1 MAEAGAARG
10 ALQWRQPLNGALG
23 RKWRGEQAE
32 KKGRTLLGRGSLR
45 SRGSVIPARLGS
57 GVCATDLRL
66 WLPKVP
72 SPPQKPWAAKGSG
85 KVFGGFS
92 VFFSSRTPPP
102 HAHTSDR
109 SGPTA
114 PPPCSWGHRVSPPL
128 GGSTGS
134 RGSSQL
140 LPDPSGSGSGGK
152 GGGHGADLFGGL
164 TPWLLPRQA
173 SFSSV
178 SALVLSS
185 LHPSIEGRLLGYRRT
200 LSTGAVD
207 TAAVAEQ
214 SRQALHHQTT
224 RSAGLGVLD
233 IKQAR
238 KTGRTLRMMAR
249 ASQETREPARNM
261 GVGGMALIEI
271 GSERGRVGGLQGI
284 CRPEQGCLAE
294 LWASATCGSRCLD
307 CTFFVRR
314 LWLCSSIPG

>member
-1 MAEAGAARG
+1 MLLAGAPVAEAGAARG

-32 KKGRTLLGRGSLR
+32 KKGRTLLGKGSLR

-57 GVCATDLRL
+57 GACATDLRL
-66 WLPKVP
+66 WLPEVP

-140 LPDPSGSGSGGK
+140 LPDPAGSGSGGK
-152 GGGHGADLFGGL
+152 AGGTG
-164 TPWLLPRQA
+164 QI
-173 SFSSV
+173 
-178 SALVLSS
+178 S
-185 LHPSIEGRLLGYRRT
+185 LEG
-200 LSTGAVD
+200 
-207 TAAVAEQ
+207 
-214 SRQALHHQTT
+214 
-224 RSAGLGVLD
+224 
-233 IKQAR
+233 
-238 KTGRTLRMMAR
+238 
-249 ASQETREPARNM
+249 
-261 GVGGMALIEI
+261 
-271 GSERGRVGGLQGI
+271 
-284 CRPEQGCLAE
+284 
-294 LWASATCGSRCLD
+294 
-307 CTFFVRR
+307 
-314 LWLCSSIPG
+314 

>member
-1 MAEAGAARG
+1 MH
-10 ALQWRQPLNGALG
+10 
-23 RKWRGEQAE
+23 
-32 KKGRTLLGRGSLR
+32 T
-45 SRGSVIPARLGS
+45 RL
-57 GVCATDLRL
+57 TDLVLLLHPR
-66 WLPKVP
+66 VP
-72 SPPQKPWAAKGSG
+72 GA
-85 KVFGGFS
+85 
-92 VFFSSRTPPP
+92 
-102 HAHTSDR
+102 
-109 SGPTA
+109 
-114 PPPCSWGHRVSPPL
+114 
-128 GGSTGS
+128 TGS
-134 RGSSQL
+134 RL
-140 LPDPSGSGSGGK
+140 LWEEAQAAGGPPSCCQILRAQGLEGK
-152 GGGHGADLFGGL
+152 GGGNGADLFGGL

-214 SRQALHHQTT
+214 SRQALHYQTT

-261 GVGGMALIEI
+261 GAGGMALIEI
-271 GSERGRVGGLQGI
+271 GSERGRVGGLPGVY
-284 CRPEQGCLAE
+284 RPEQGCLAE
-294 LWASATCGSRCLD
+294 LWASAACGSRCLD